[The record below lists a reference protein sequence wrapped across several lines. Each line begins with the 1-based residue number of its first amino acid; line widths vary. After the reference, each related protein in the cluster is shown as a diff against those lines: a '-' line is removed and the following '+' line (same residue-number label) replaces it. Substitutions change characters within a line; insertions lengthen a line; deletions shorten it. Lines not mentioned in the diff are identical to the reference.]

1 MFYELIDLDIDV
13 SHDFPYSFEGFFFSF
28 SFYNFI
34 IVFLQGSNVMYEIE
48 VPGPPMVLA
57 LHNGDGGNL
66 TSVFTQ
72 YSQPLMSV
80 KI

>member
-1 MFYELIDLDIDV
+1 MFPMI
-13 SHDFPYSFEGFFFSF
+13 SHILLRFFFFSF

-66 TSVFTQ
+66 ASVFTQ
-72 YSQPLMSV
+72 CSQPLMSV